1 MTVSKARCSCS
12 RSIFD
17 LDGKR
22 EQVELLE
29 RQTVSPN
36 FWDNQNE
43 AKRVQRQLGQL
54 QDLIGV
60 WDKNYTDLD
69 DTGMLLDM
77 AVEENDEDTYREVVS
92 SLSELRRRIELVE
105 LE

>member
-1 MTVSKARCSCS
+1 MSL

-43 AKRVQRQLGQL
+43 AKKVQRQLGQL

-60 WDKNYTDLD
+60 WDKNFGDLED
-69 DTGMLLDM
+69 AEMLLEL
-77 AVEENDEDTYREVVS
+77 AKEENDDSTYQ
-92 SLSELRRRIELVE
+92 
-105 LE
+105 

>member
-1 MTVSKARCSCS
+1 LRASRAECSCS

-29 RQTVSPN
+29 RQTLSPN
-36 FWDNQNE
+36 FWDDQHE

-60 WDKNYTDLD
+60 WQKHFSDLED
-69 DTGMLLDM
+69 ADMLLDM
-77 AVEENDEDTYREVVS
+77 ALEEDDKDI
-92 SLSELRRRIELVE
+92 LS
-105 LE
+105 